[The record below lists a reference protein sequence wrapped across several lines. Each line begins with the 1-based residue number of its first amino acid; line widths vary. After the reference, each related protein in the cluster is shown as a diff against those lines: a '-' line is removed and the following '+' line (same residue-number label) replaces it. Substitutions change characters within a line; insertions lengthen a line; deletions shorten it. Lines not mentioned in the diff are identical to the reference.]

1 MVLVLVVVVGKVM
14 WWFVVLKQECYVA
27 QANLDLAIQG
37 DFRFWIFS
45 PQPPACWDEHSPS
58 RWDDGHVLLHT
69 VLHAVTGMYF
79 YTQFCRIRLQACA
92 TTYSPVC
99 WGDRHVLLHT
109 VSVFTEKNTNVPKS
123 VLTVRAQPFEWTEK
137 HWIICFKWVNYGDLS
152 SIEHISH
159 VPYSI
164 GYSYGALKWMMSF
177 REHF

>member
-1 MVLVLVVVVGKVM
+1 MVMVMVVVLVVVVGKVI

-58 RWDDGHVLLHT
+58 RWDDRHVLLHT

-79 YTQFCRIRLQACA
+79 YTQSCRIRLQACA
-92 TTYSPVC
+92 TTCSPVC

-109 VSVFTEKNTNVPKS
+109 VFLLKETQMFQNQFWQSEHNHLNELKS
-123 VLTVRAQPFEWTEK
+123 IGSYASNGWTMGTWALLSTYHMYLTV
-137 HWIICFKWVNYGDLS
+137 
-152 SIEHISH
+152 
-159 VPYSI
+159 
-164 GYSYGALKWMMSF
+164 
-177 REHF
+177 